1 MTFTDHDIL
10 GEITGM
16 VAHGILKAVLL
27 TFRIEVRPRGL
38 EIGWVAEGFGVDV
51 DSVLADGKIFE
62 IELDGELAF
71 VLPEG
76 GGAGVLA
83 GAGLEG
89 DDEFVVRFFG
99 EGWNGEEAK
108 GDHGE
113 RAAHKMNLQ
122 STSLVRI
129 QKYLFGLC
137 EMAGFVCKIRVMIS
151 ARSFPVSKLAV
162 FVCLFG
168 VVSATAPS
176 QALAQQGRRGAPP
189 PTPTANPSSGEAKP
203 AAPEPKP
210 SATPGMAM
218 AEPPLPADAHVEQSI
233 QLDGKTLHYTAT
245 VGTLAVR
252 DSKGA
257 LSGEVVFTSYIM
269 EGKDRPVTFAFN
281 GGPGAASVYLN
292 LGAIGPKKVA
302 FGAEGQSPSDPAT
315 MTDNPGTWLDFT
327 DLVFIDPIGT
337 GFSRSLVP
345 MDDAKR
351 EFYGPDQD
359 IAYLSKCVYD
369 WLVKNGRLESRK
381 YIVGESYGGYRG
393 PRLTAYLQSEIGV
406 AVNGLVLV
414 SPALA
419 PQSGSQDISPI
430 PWMLT
435 LPSIVAANYER
446 QGKLTNEN
454 MAAVIDYTR
463 GEYAEDLLKG
473 NSDPAATPRLVK
485 KVTELT
491 GLDPTFVKES
501 GGRLETQAFLRE
513 EFRETGKLGSR
524 YDPNVTAYDPFPYNP
539 TQETNDPILLSI
551 IAPTTTAMV
560 NWVTQTVGW
569 KTDARY
575 NALSSE
581 VARAWD
587 RTSRNG
593 AFAGSASATDLRVA
607 VATDPKLRVV
617 IAHGWADLSCPF
629 MGSVLTVSQMPIMGD
644 PTRVQVHEY
653 PGGHMYYAR
662 MTSSLAL
669 RKDVMEMVSKH

>member
-1 MTFTDHDIL
+1 MIPAQSSPL
-10 GEITGM
+10 M
-16 VAHGILKAVLL
+16 
-27 TFRIEVRPRGL
+27 
-38 EIGWVAEGFGVDV
+38 
-51 DSVLADGKIFE
+51 KI
-62 IELDGELAF
+62 A
-71 VLPEG
+71 
-76 GGAGVLA
+76 
-83 GAGLEG
+83 
-89 DDEFVVRFFG
+89 
-99 EGWNGEEAK
+99 
-108 GDHGE
+108 
-113 RAAHKMNLQ
+113 
-122 STSLVRI
+122 
-129 QKYLFGLC
+129 LFL
-137 EMAGFVCKIRVMIS
+137 
-151 ARSFPVSKLAV
+151 
-162 FVCLFG
+162 CLFG
-168 VVSATAPS
+168 VFPTMIAGSA
-176 QALAQQGRRGAPP
+176 QAQQRNRGGAPP
-189 PTPTANPSSGEAKP
+189 EAPAADAKP
-203 AAPEPKP
+203 AGDAKP
-210 SATPGMAM
+210 AEKPAATPGLPAM
-218 AEPPLPADAHVEQSI
+218 EPPLPPDAHVEQTI
-233 QLDGKTLHYTAT
+233 QMEGKTLHYTVT
-245 VGTLAVR
+245 VGTLPVR

-257 LSGEVVFTSYIM
+257 LSGEVVFTAYMM

-302 FGAEGQSPSDPAT
+302 FGKDGDSPSDPAT
-315 MTDNPGTWLDFT
+315 LTDNPGTWLDFT

-345 MDDAKR
+345 LDEAKK

-369 WLVKNGRLESRK
+369 WLVKNGRLLSRK
-381 YIVGESYGGYRG
+381 YLVGESYGGYRG
-393 PRLTAYLQSEIGV
+393 PRLTAYLQSELGV
-406 AVNGLVLV
+406 GINGLVLV
-414 SPALA
+414 SPALS
-419 PQSGSQDISPI
+419 PQSGSPDISPV

-446 QGKLTNEN
+446 QNKLTQEN
-454 MAAVIDYTR
+454 MQGVIDYTR
-463 GEYAEDLLKG
+463 GQYVEDLMTG
-473 NSDPAATPRLVK
+473 NSDPAATPRLVA

-491 GLDPTFVKES
+491 GLDPKFVKES

-524 YDPNVTAYDPFPYNP
+524 YDPNVTAYDPFPWNP

-560 NWVTQTVGW
+560 NFVTQTVGW

-575 NALSSE
+575 NALSNE

-593 AFAGSASATDLRVA
+593 AFSGSASATDLRVA

-662 MTSSLAL
+662 LASSLAL